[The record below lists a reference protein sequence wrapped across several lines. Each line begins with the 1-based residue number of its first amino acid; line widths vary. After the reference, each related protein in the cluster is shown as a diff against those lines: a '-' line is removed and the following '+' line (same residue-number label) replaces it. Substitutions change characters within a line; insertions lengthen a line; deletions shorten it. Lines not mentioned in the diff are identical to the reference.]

1 MLVML
6 MSMSSERSLDLD
18 LDRGRECERER
29 EHESDISKARK
40 CSPFSIVLDI
50 SIKDSLD
57 ADCANTSGL
66 KRSGLINK
74 ILGDFYERRLNS
86 ASGTSPGPCTGSAG
100 SDVIKRNPACH

>member
-6 MSMSSERSLDLD
+6 MSMSSERSLDRD
-18 LDRGRECERER
+18 RECEHER
-29 EHESDISKARK
+29 EYESDISKARK

-100 SDVIKRNPACH
+100 SDVIKRNPTCH